1 MQFYNGKVLK
11 FTMKKIELLAPAGNL
26 SKLKTAIYYGA
37 DAVYVGGEEFSLRT
51 AADNFTMDELKEG
64 IEFAHKHGVKI
75 YLALNCFPHN
85 RDIEK
90 LRDYISEIAKTDIDA
105 VIVSDLG
112 AFVMV
117 SEIAPRM
124 EIHISTQANTVNHL
138 TAASWYKMGAK
149 RVVLAREL
157 TFEEIKEIRDK
168 TAVGLELEMF
178 VHGAMCMSYS
188 GRCLL
193 SNYLS
198 QRDSNSGDCAQP
210 CRWNYSLMEQQRPG
224 EYMPIEENSRGSFI
238 FNSKDLCLI
247 KRIPELISA
256 GVASLKIEGR
266 VKTEYYVASVVKV
279 YREAIDAYY
288 RDPENYHFKES
299 WMTELEK
306 VSHRPYWEGFCFG
319 DDLGQNYATSNY
331 IREYDV
337 IGTLK
342 SYDEA
347 TGIAEITQRNR
358 FFRGDEIEVISP
370 FVDGF
375 FSFNAD
381 FMQDEKGYDI
391 NAAPHAEMT
400 VRLMPGRKILPNSI
414 LRKKRED

>member
-1 MQFYNGKVLK
+1 
-11 FTMKKIELLAPAGNL
+11 MKKIELLAPAGSL
-26 SKLKTAIYYGA
+26 SKLKTAVYYGA
-37 DAVYVGGEEFSLRT
+37 DAVYVGGETFSLRT
-51 AADNFTMDELKEG
+51 AAENFSIDELKEG
-64 IEFAHKHGVKI
+64 IEFAHKHNVKV

-85 RDIEK
+85 KDIEPLK
-90 LRDYISEIAKTDIDA
+90 EYISEIAKTDIDA

-112 AFVMV
+112 AFVLV
-117 SEIAPRM
+117 SELAPRM
-124 EIHISTQANTVNHL
+124 EIHISTQANTVNHV

-157 TFEEIKEIRDK
+157 TIDEITEIRNK

-178 VHGAMCMSYS
+178 VHGAMCVSYS

-193 SNYLS
+193 SNYLVG
-198 QRDSNSGDCAQP
+198 RDSNSGDCAQP
-210 CRWNYSLMEQQRPG
+210 CRWKYSLVEEKRPG
-224 EYMPIEENSRGSFI
+224 EFIPMEENERGSFI

-247 KRIPELISA
+247 RRIPELAAA
-256 GVASLKIEGR
+256 GIASLKIEGR

-288 RDPENYHFKES
+288 RDPENFRVKDEWIS
-299 WMTELEK
+299 ELEK

-319 DDLGQNYATSNY
+319 GQDLGQNYATSNY

-337 IGTLK
+337 IGVLK
-342 SYDEA
+342 SYDEN
-347 TGIAEITQRNR
+347 TGIAEIIQRNR

-370 FVDGF
+370 FVEGF
-375 FSFNAD
+375 YKFNAD

-391 NAAPHAEMT
+391 NAAPHAEMI
-400 VRLMPGRKILPNSI
+400 VRLMPGRKILPKSI

>member
-1 MQFYNGKVLK
+1 
-11 FTMKKIELLAPAGNL
+11 MKKIELLAPAGSL

-37 DAVYVGGEEFSLRT
+37 DAVYVGGDAFSLRT
-51 AADNFTMDELKEG
+51 AAENFSLDQLKEG
-64 IEFAHKHGVKI
+64 IEFAHRYGAKI
-75 YLALNCFPHN
+75 YLALNCFVHN
-85 RDIEK
+85 KDIEPLK
-90 LRDYISEIAKTDIDA
+90 EYILEIAKTDIDA

-112 AFVMV
+112 AFVLV
-117 SEIAPRM
+117 SELAPRL
-124 EIHISTQANTVNHL
+124 EIHISTQANTVNHVA
-138 TAASWYKMGAK
+138 AASWYKMGAK

-157 TFEEIKEIRDK
+157 TYEEILEVRNK

-178 VHGAMCMSYS
+178 VHGAMCVSYS

-193 SNYLS
+193 SNYLVG
-198 QRDSNSGDCAQP
+198 RDSNSGDCAQP
-210 CRWNYSLMEQQRPG
+210 CRWKYNLVEEKRPG
-224 EYMPIEENSRGSFI
+224 EFIPIEEDERGSFI

-247 KRIPELISA
+247 RRIPELINA
-256 GVASLKIEGR
+256 GVSSLKIEGR

-288 RDPENYHFKES
+288 RDPENYHFKEE
-299 WMTELEK
+299 WYEELCK

-319 DDLGQNYATSNY
+319 GEDLGQNYATSNY

-337 IGTLK
+337 IGVIK

-347 TGIAEITQRNR
+347 TGIAEIIQRNR

-370 FVDGF
+370 YVEGF
-375 FSFNAD
+375 YKFNAD

-391 NAAPHAEMT
+391 NAAPHAEMI

>member
-1 MQFYNGKVLK
+1 MQFYNGKVLN

-26 SKLKTAIYYGA
+26 EKLKTAIYYGA

-64 IEFAHKHGVKI
+64 IDFAHKHGVKI

-90 LRDYISEIAKTDIDA
+90 LRDYISKIAKTDIDA

-112 AFVMV
+112 AFVLV

-178 VHGAMCMSYS
+178 AHGAMCMSYS

-193 SNYLS
+193 SNYLVG
-198 QRDSNSGDCAQP
+198 RDSNSGDCAQP

-247 KRIPELISA
+247 KRIPDLVSA

-266 VKTEYYVASVVKV
+266 VKSEYYVASVVKV

-288 RDPENYHFKES
+288 RDPENYHFNPS

-342 SYDEA
+342 SYDER

>member
-1 MQFYNGKVLK
+1 MN

-26 SKLKTAIYYGA
+26 EKLKTAIYYGA

-64 IEFAHKHGVKI
+64 IDFAHKHGVKI

-90 LRDYISEIAKTDIDA
+90 LRDYISKIAKTDIDA

-112 AFVMV
+112 AFVLV

-178 VHGAMCMSYS
+178 AHGAMCMSYS

-193 SNYLS
+193 SNYLVG
-198 QRDSNSGDCAQP
+198 RDSNSGDCAQP

-247 KRIPELISA
+247 KRIPELVSA

-266 VKTEYYVASVVKV
+266 VKSEYYVASVVKV

-288 RDPENYHFKES
+288 RDPENYHFNPS

-319 DDLGQNYATSNY
+319 GDLGQNYATSNY

-342 SYDEA
+342 SYDER

>member
-1 MQFYNGKVLK
+1 MQFYNGKVLN

-26 SKLKTAIYYGA
+26 NKLKTAIYYGA

-64 IEFAHKHGVKI
+64 IDFAHKHGVKI

-157 TFEEIKEIRDK
+157 TFDEIKEIRDK

-178 VHGAMCMSYS
+178 AHGAMCMSYS

-193 SNYLS
+193 SNYMVG
-198 QRDSNSGDCAQP
+198 RDSNSGDCAQP

-288 RDPENYHFKES
+288 RDPENYKFNPA

-319 DDLGQNYATSNY
+319 NELGQNYATSNY

-342 SYDEA
+342 SYDET

-370 FVDGF
+370 FVEGF

-381 FMQDEKGYDI
+381 FMQDEKGYEI